1 MKKQKK
7 YLGISIIAFL
17 FIFSSL
23 MTIFDIF
30 RKLNKLTL
38 INIISSSSSLY
49 LFVAYL
55 ICGLGLI
62 KRKLWAKYICIF
74 LSLWY
79 FMINLP
85 LVYIT
90 MGVTKI
96 LLTCFSII
104 SLVVVY
110 YLTRPYINEIF
121 EK

>member
-62 KRKLWAKYICIF
+62 KRKLWAKQKEGKKRMKQF
-74 LSLWY
+74 GK
-79 FMINLP
+79 
-85 LVYIT
+85 V
-90 MGVTKI
+90 
-96 LLTCFSII
+96 
-104 SLVVVY
+104 
-110 YLTRPYINEIF
+110 EIPQKAF
-121 EK
+121 FAVLKV